1 MVDLGPHARVW
12 LAIDLDHVES
22 VAALPM
28 LLGKPG
34 ATGTAQKIFL
44 APRYA
49 LETTGIGASPRMLLH
64 LDERHHVVHAVV
76 GNDVDLKPLVA
87 AAGADVAVDYLV
99 AVDPQVLD
107 RDILA
112 PCAVFD
118 ADVRH
123 FRPQRHC
130 APPAFRGDKPSCH
143 VRQASG
149 CRSL

>member
-12 LAIDLDHVES
+12 LAIDLDHVET
-22 VAALPM
+22 VAAIPM

-34 ATGTAQKIFL
+34 AAGSAQKVLL
-44 APRYA
+44 APCYA
-49 LETTGIGASPRMLLH
+49 LEASRIRASPRMLLN

-76 GNDVDLKPLVA
+76 GDYVNLKPLIA

-107 RDILA
+107 RNILA
-112 PCAVFD
+112 PCAVFY
-118 ADVRH
+118 ADVWH

-130 APPAFRGDKPSCH
+130 APPVPRGDRPSCH